1 MVAIRNCNQ
10 KRVKMDWMFYTKII
24 AGVATVVIVGMLI
37 KELVNS
43 IKRSNNGEVSKKWDI
58 D

>member
-1 MVAIRNCNQ
+1 MGVLT
-10 KRVKMDWMFYTKII
+10 FTKII
-24 AGVATVVIVGMLI
+24 AAIATVAIVWFLL
-37 KELVNS
+37 KELISS

>member
-1 MVAIRNCNQ
+1 
-10 KRVKMDWMFYTKII
+10 MDWMFYTKII

-37 KELVNS
+37 KELVSS